1 MGYGKKSD
9 IWAKLGYERAVLGG
23 SKHLEKWVDWRML
36 EAPLTR
42 TLNPHPH
49 PHPHPKPSSSP

>member
-23 SKHLEKWVDWRML
+23 SKHLEKWVDWHQL
-36 EAPLTR
+36 QAPLTR
-42 TLNPHPH
+42 TLASWRR
-49 PHPHPKPSSSP
+49 PSPSP